1 MRKLF
6 FVLSLLIVT
15 LTISAV
21 PAKPG
26 LWKTI
31 TLSNGTEV
39 RAQLVGD
46 EHGHWMQAAD
56 GTCYVMKDGVYEQVD
71 RQVLVQKRQARMNMK
86 AAKRKAIYASTS
98 DGLGEK
104 GTMSRGAV
112 QSIGE
117 YTIPVVMVQFSDL
130 KFKSTTTVEKMNRYY
145 NEEGYHDETG
155 CVGSVRDYFKAQSG
169 GQFVPT
175 FEVVGIVTL
184 DNGYAYYGANNSDG
198 DDQNLDQLP
207 GDVISKA
214 VSTLGADFSKYVI
227 PAGDEYHKAGVPLL
241 AMFYAG
247 KGEATEEETTANSK
261 YLWPCEWDDVEDA
274 ENGDYNNVH
283 FNSFFIGNEL
293 IGSKLMGMSVFCHE
307 FGHALGLPDFY
318 CTDYSYK
325 NDDPFGLWS
334 IMDSGAYV
342 DDECRAPVGYNAYEK
357 SYMGWLELKEIGDAD
372 EVTLQSPEGKA
383 ENSAYIIRNSN
394 TETFIFENRQPG
406 TWYPEDF
413 GSGVMVSRIAYSYN
427 SWKGNTLNNTQSKK
441 RACVLTADGQKNYY
455 TAYPSNLYGNAKT
468 SIGSLKT
475 YGGSTKDM
483 KITKVTKNTD
493 GTITLTLNGSSS
505 GGDGETGDGAFEKV
519 TAASQ
524 LVVGNDYV
532 LISTDKQKGAG
543 AYNTK
548 YFDAIDV
555 TISGNTASGNDLTVM
570 TLGGA
575 TGAYSLKL
583 ADGTFLTT
591 TAAKNLSKTSTEAK
605 VWNITSTDDGYVV
618 AAANSDYGIIKY
630 NYASNANRFMNYAAS
645 STTGMAP
652 AILYV
657 KKTTTG
663 IQGIQ
668 TVTRPADG
676 KIYSIDGR
684 YVGTD
689 FSVLKHGIYIVN
701 GKKVVK

>member
-247 KGEATEEETTANSK
+247 KGEATEAETEANSK
-261 YLWPCEWDDVEDA
+261 YLWPCEWDDYEDA

-293 IGSKLMGMSVFCHE
+293 IGSKLMGMAVFCHE

-427 SWKGNTLNNTQSKK
+427 SWNGNTLNNTQSKK

-455 TAYPSNLYGNAKT
+455 TAYPSNLYGNTKT

-493 GTITLTLNGSSS
+493 GTITLTINGSSS
-505 GGDGETGDGAFEKV
+505 GGDDPVTPTGDYLFYESFNNCAGTGGNDDDWASNVASSDFVADNTGWSAEAKYGGSKCARFGSSKKSGVATTPTISLTNSAKLTFRAAAWGTDGTTLKLSAEGAAVTFTPSEVTMKSSEWTTFTVNMSGAGNAKIVFTPEKRFFLDEV
-519 TAASQ
+519 
-524 LVVGNDYV
+524 LVVDPTASA
-532 LISTDKQKGAG
+532 I
-543 AYNTK
+543 
-548 YFDAIDV
+548 DAIH
-555 TISGNTASGNDLTVM
+555 
-570 TLGGA
+570 
-575 TGAYSLKL
+575 
-583 ADGTFLTT
+583 
-591 TAAKNLSKTSTEAK
+591 
-605 VWNITSTDDGYVV
+605 VV
-618 AAANSDYGIIKY
+618 N
-630 NYASNANRFMNYAAS
+630 N
-645 STTGMAP
+645 
-652 AILYV
+652 
-657 KKTTTG
+657 
-663 IQGIQ
+663 
-668 TVTRPADG
+668 RPADG

-689 FSVLKHGIYIVN
+689 FSVLKHGMYIVN

>member
-1 MRKLF
+1 M
-6 FVLSLLIVT
+6 
-15 LTISAV
+15 
-21 PAKPG
+21 
-26 LWKTI
+26 
-31 TLSNGTEV
+31 SNGTEV

-86 AAKRKAIYASTS
+86 AAKRKAVYASTS

-247 KGEATEEETTANSK
+247 KGEATEAETEANSK
-261 YLWPCEWDDVEDA
+261 YLWPCEWDDYEDA

-293 IGSKLMGMSVFCHE
+293 IGSKLMGMGVFCHE

-318 CTDYSYK
+318 CTDNSYR

-342 DDECRAPVGYNAYEK
+342 DGECRAPVGYNAYEK

-455 TAYPSNLYGNAKT
+455 TAYPSNLYGNTKT

-505 GGDGETGDGAFEKV
+505 GGDGNFEKV
-519 TAASQ
+519 TTASQ
-524 LVVGNDYV
+524 IVVGNDYV
-532 LISTDKQKGAG
+532 LFNGDYSCGNGAFDF
-543 AYNTK
+543 K
-548 YFDAIDV
+548 YLTAVDV
-555 TISGNTASGNDLTVM
+555 TVSGNTISGDELAPM
-570 TLGGA
+570 TLGGDA
-575 TGAYSLKL
+575 NGYSLL
-583 ADGTFLTT
+583 IGGQYLTT
-591 TAAKNLSKTSTEAK
+591 TEAK
-605 VWNITSTDDGYVV
+605 TMKLSNTESKIWKFDSTADGYVLKTD
-618 AAANSDYGIIKY
+618 NYGIVQFNY
-630 NYASNANRFMNYAAS
+630 NGGTNPRFLNYTS
-645 STTGMAP
+645 SQKP
-652 AILYV
+652 AVLYV

-663 IQGIQ
+663 IQGVQ
-668 TVTRPADG
+668 VVTRPADG

-684 YVGTD
+684 YVGND
-689 FSVLKHGIYIVN
+689 FTTLKRGIYIIN